1 MLPFLPFTFSSE
13 DHEFTEQHQETSE
26 KCDVNR
32 VKIIVDSLDSGQKKP
47 SNRTGT
53 SRIFKEIKED
63 ICNKGFPSGPDGKE
77 SACNAGDPGR
87 QRQAIVNE
95 EKLGQEKYS

>member
-1 MLPFLPFTFSSE
+1 MAGGSIRRRAW
-13 DHEFTEQHQETSE
+13 QGKQ
-26 KCDVNR
+26 
-32 VKIIVDSLDSGQKKP
+32 G
-47 SNRTGT
+47 G
-53 SRIFKEIKED
+53 D

-77 SACNAGDPGR
+77 SAWNAGDPGR